1 MLKDLEQWRTPDT
14 TTTRSQPPHLRRLI
28 QQWKQLQIRDGVLW
42 RQFQNTTDE
51 VAPEVLQL
59 VIPQSLRAE
68 VLQELHSGLVGGH
81 LGEDKTMARLRER
94 FYWPGQWAD
103 VRDFCRACTICA
115 TRKTPVPRRR
125 APLGTIKAG
134 YPMQIIAVDI
144 LGPLPESAVGNSYIL
159 VVGDYFTRWM
169 EAYAI
174 RNQEAA
180 TVAQKL
186 VDEIFCRFS
195 TPEQLHSDQG
205 SQFESQLI
213 SEICKIMNIHKS
225 HTTPYHPQG
234 DGLVERFN
242 RTLLDMLATTSHKHP
257 LDWEEH
263 IRKVCMAYNTNVQA
277 TTGYSPF
284 YLMFGRKARLP
295 VDIMFPTEKPAT
307 NVSYGEYA
315 KAMRETM
322 EKAFHTVHEHVG
334 DKQEQQKE
342 FYDQKCHGKPFQT
355 GDLVYLHSPVVPRGQ
370 AKKLHHPWTGPWRV
384 LKPLSEAVYRI
395 QGPSGSKQR
404 RVIVHFDRLKPC
416 PKGTEFVTLKSSTNK
431 DNSGTIKQTDHID
444 VRSRP
449 NQFVAENVEDD
460 EDSETGVITARRYLQ
475 RVRHT
480 PAQYDDYVPLS

>member
-1 MLKDLEQWRTPDT
+1 
-14 TTTRSQPPHLRRLI
+14 
-28 QQWKQLQIRDGVLW
+28 
-42 RQFQNTTDE
+42 
-51 VAPEVLQL
+51 
-59 VIPQSLRAE
+59 
-68 VLQELHSGLVGGH
+68 
-81 LGEDKTMARLRER
+81 
-94 FYWPGQWAD
+94 
-103 VRDFCRACTICA
+103 
-115 TRKTPVPRRR
+115 
-125 APLGTIKAG
+125 
-134 YPMQIIAVDI
+134 MQIIAVDI
-144 LGPLPESAVGNSYIL
+144 LGPLPKSAVGNSYIL

-169 EAYAI
+169 EAYDI
-174 RNQEAA
+174 KNQEAA

-213 SEICKIMNIHKS
+213 SEICKIMNINKS

-263 IRKVCMAYNTNVQA
+263 IRKVCMAYNTSVQA
-277 TTGYSPF
+277 TTGYLPF

-295 VDIMFPTEKPAT
+295 VDIMFPTETPAT

-322 EKAFHTVHEHVG
+322 EKAFHTFREHVG
-334 DKQEQQKE
+334 DKQERQKE

-395 QGPSGSKQR
+395 QGSSGSKQR
-404 RVIVHFDRLKPC
+404 RVIVQ
-416 PKGTEFVTLKSSTNK
+416 FVTLKSSTNK

-460 EDSETGVITARRYLQ
+460 EDSETGVITARRYPQ

-480 PAQYDDYVPLS
+480 PARYDDYVPLS